1 MRGSQ
6 KGIWLVLVLSDNLEI
21 RILQHKKGRY
31 RSLILEESSIPE
43 KECADKATQ
52 TLILER
58 VEHDFI
64 RKHTT

>member
-1 MRGSQ
+1 MANNN
-6 KGIWLVLVLSDNLEI
+6 IEI

-58 VEHDFI
+58 VEHDFN